1 MELPMSDTKPLCL
14 VLMPF
19 DKKKDATGRLIHF
32 EPVYKRLMVPAI
44 EAAGMRP
51 IRAEEQRAGAVI
63 HKSLLE
69 RLIHC
74 QYLVADLTTAN
85 PAVFYYLGIRHAVR
99 PGATVLL
106 FAAGTAQ
113 LPLDAHR
120 LGAIR
125 YRLSPQGLPEN
136 EAKYRSVLTER
147 LQRARESAVDSP
159 LYQLIDNYPNVDPGR
174 IEAVERQV
182 QEMAALKQRL
192 LQARERGVNAVK
204 EVDQSLGK
212 IAEVE
217 PEVVLELF
225 FSYRAVSGWDEM
237 IDLVQRMSPELA
249 ATVLVQ
255 HQLGKA
261 LNAAGEGDQA
271 ENVLREL
278 IYRRGPSSESYDM
291 LGRIIKHRWEK
302 ALEAA
307 ELSQAKDLVDKAAG
321 AYARAFEADWR
332 DTYAGSNAVTL
343 MELKEP
349 ADPRRRLILPVVHYA
364 VEQRIRSGAADYW
377 DYATLLEL
385 AVLASDEAKG
395 NEALGRSLAMVREAW
410 EPQTTAR
417 NLRLIREARHRRGA
431 DCPPWAERAEGE
443 LIKAAARGM
452 ATP

>member
-1 MELPMSDTKPLCL
+1 MSDRLCL

-32 EPVYKRLMVPAI
+32 ETVYKRLIVPAI
-44 EAAGMRP
+44 EAAGLRP

-63 HKSLLE
+63 HQSLLE
-69 RLIHC
+69 QLIHC
-74 QYLVADLTTAN
+74 PFVVADLTTAN
-85 PAVFYYLGIRHAVR
+85 ATVCYQLGIRHAVR

-113 LPLDAHR
+113 LPFDAHR

-136 EAKYRSVLTER
+136 EAKYRTLLTER
-147 LQRARESAVDSP
+147 LNEARDGAVDSP
-159 LYQLIDNYPNVDPGR
+159 VYRLIENYPSPDPGR
-174 IEAVERQV
+174 IEVVERRV
-182 QEMAALKQRL
+182 QEAAAVKRRL
-192 LQARERGVNAVK
+192 MQARERGLEAVK
-204 EVDQSLGK
+204 EVDQSLGQ
-212 IAEVE
+212 ISGVE
-217 PEVVLELF
+217 PDAVLELF
-225 FSYRAVSGWDEM
+225 FSYRAVGGWDEM

-249 ATVLVQ
+249 GTILVQ
-255 HQLGKA
+255 HQLGRA

-278 IYRRGPSSESYDM
+278 IYKRGPSSESYGM
-291 LGRIIKHRWEK
+291 LGRILKHRWEMV
-302 ALEAA
+302 LEAG
-307 ELSQAKDLVDKAAG
+307 EHMQAKDLVDKAAG
-321 AYARAFEADWR
+321 AYTRGFEADWR
-332 DTYAGSNAVTL
+332 DTYAGVNAVML

-349 ADPRRRLILPVVHYA
+349 ADPRRRRILPIVHYA

-395 NEALGRSLAMVREAW
+395 IDALGRSLAMVREAW
-410 EPQTTAR
+410 EAETTAR

-431 DCPPWAERAEGE
+431 EYPSWADRAEDE
-443 LIKAAARGM
+443 LLKAAARGM
-452 ATP
+452 AHP